1 MKHYDTYKNPPS
13 LCQKC
18 ANIFVFLYFFVG
30 GGGSSVYALDYK
42 DYTLPSNISL
52 NGGQRQDTITST
64 KSPQGWQ
71 MTTIGL
77 NRNPHISI
85 NGTATS
91 QYTLRV
97 RDNTTTF
104 YSGGFSIGGGVE
116 ATLTSIHTIAIE
128 SGSVSVS
135 SGASFSVISSGNT
148 INPQG
153 SEYGGESKVRFSR
166 GASLSLAQNARANF
180 SNANFFIHDG
190 STAIS
195 QGANLTISA
204 TKAIRFQNEFI
215 NNGGSVNLTGSV
227 YNVGSPVGV
236 RNDNTTS
243 TFIINGGNVSITGD
257 FYNGIES
264 KDMSVDS
271 TGSVMGFNSYDS
283 AFGGGGNLFIN
294 GGSMSVSGT
303 LISQMGGDSING
315 GGISN
320 PRNSTISIYGG
331 TLSATGGVQ
340 NKSGSTLTIGA
351 LNGVMGKIQGNVTN
365 SGQIIIDAQGAS
377 GGTHQFITGTLNTGS
392 NISLINGNTEFATSS
407 LQNQNKTLTVN
418 LDTTKIANF
427 TSSLEPNQKSTL
439 NALGS
444 QIYTTNGATSPRLT
458 QSADLLNQSAFTLLS
473 APFSLISILKS
484 NLSYPISYT
493 SRTSKI
499 KTNSLEIGFIGGILQ
514 SSSKISGGGG
524 GVRLGYAK
532 DFASYFGIS
541 SLEIEAGYIY
551 SAIKDNATSTLL
563 SYGSSLTSHTAGA
576 EAIFFTPLTRDS
588 RLGLKV
594 GLGGFMTFI
603 DSSREVDTTLL
614 RGNPSLKS
622 SLSLYQV
629 ALDSSVGYE
638 VVRLSNFIATPYLG
652 LHQSVNILP
661 SFAESSEQS
670 SALQSTSIALKT
682 QGYKAY
688 HLGLIV
694 GLEARLRLRE
704 RAFGGERTA
713 NTAESKKGVL
723 LGKIEYEYLAFSS
736 QKSIDFAYPSGDF
749 ISFGTPH
756 SHKVRGA
763 LGFQKDFTNGVTLG
777 VEASIQSL
785 ISTQS
790 ISKTL
795 GQSLYFYGANATVGY
810 RF

>member
-1 MKHYDTYKNPPS
+1 MIPTKTHLAFAKNALIS
-13 LCQKC
+13 LW
-18 ANIFVFLYFFVG
+18 FYTFFVG
-30 GGGSSVYALDYK
+30 GGGSSVYAFDYIGR
-42 DYTLPSNISL
+42 LPSSITL
-52 NGGQRQDTITST
+52 NGGESQTHNAVMNCSSYWECVFGDYSYSFTYSTNGDTDST
-64 KSPQGWQ
+64 L
-71 MTTIGL
+71 TL
-77 NRNPHISI
+77 N
-85 NGTATS
+85 
-91 QYTLRV
+91 
-97 RDNTTTF
+97 
-104 YSGGFSIGGGVE
+104 
-116 ATLTSIHTIAIE
+116 ATLPPNP
-128 SGSVSVS
+128 
-135 SGASFSVISSGNT
+135 ASQRKDKPFFIGTMT
-148 INPQG
+148 INPHSNLIMQG
-153 SEYGGESKVRFSR
+153 FESFNLGNSLTINS
-166 GASLSLAQNARANF
+166 GSLSFKNGDFATLFNTNIRVTNGGNLSIEGKGFTNRGSMSAQNA
-180 SNANFFIHDG
+180 
-190 STAIS
+190 
-195 QGANLTISA
+195 TISITA
-204 TKAIRFQNEFI
+204 SSARNYGSIT
-215 NNGGSVNLTGSV
+215 NNGGDISIRNTSIYNIGQKVALAGASPSSVANITNNGGTITIGGSV
-227 YNVGSPVGV
+227 YN
-236 RNDNTTS
+236 
-243 TFIINGGNVSITGD
+243 GGQENSNIVCQVSGC
-257 FYNGIES
+257 
-264 KDMSVDS
+264 
-271 TGSVMGFNSYDS
+271 
-283 AFGGGGNLFIN
+283 GGGNITN
-294 GGSMSVSGT
+294 YGGTITITGQ
-303 LISQMGGDSING
+303 LISEPKDGQSSSIG
-315 GGISN
+315 
-320 PRNSTISIYGG
+320 IYGG

-377 GGTHQFITGTLNTGS
+377 GGTHQFITGTLKTGS

-418 LDTTKIANF
+418 LDTAKIASF

-493 SRTSKI
+493 SHTSKI

-532 DFASYFGIS
+532 DFASYFGSS

-588 RLGLKV
+588 RFGLKV

-614 RGNPSLKS
+614 WGNPSLKS

-670 SALQSTSIALKT
+670 NTPQSTSIALKT

-694 GLEARLRLRE
+694 GLEAQLRLRE

>member
-1 MKHYDTYKNPPS
+1 M
-13 LCQKC
+13 L
-18 ANIFVFLYFFVG
+18 G
-30 GGGSSVYALDYK
+30 GGGSSVYALDYT
-42 DYTLPSNISL
+42 DYTLPSNITL

-64 KSPQGWQ
+64 LSPQGWQ

-77 NRNPHISI
+77 NRNPHLSI
-85 NGTATS
+85 NGKATS
-91 QYTLRV
+91 QYTLQV
-97 RDNTTTF
+97 RDDTTTF

-116 ATLTSIHTIAIE
+116 ATLTSIHTLAIE
-128 SGSVSVS
+128 SGSVSVG

-153 SEYGGESKVRFSR
+153 SEYGGESKVRFAR
-166 GASLSLAQNARANF
+166 GTSLNLAQNARANF

-257 FYNGIES
+257 FYNGAES
-264 KDMSVDS
+264 KDMSVDN
-271 TGSVMGFNSYDS
+271 TGGGWLNTFDP

-320 PRNSTISIYGG
+320 PRNSSISIYGG

-377 GGTHQFITGTLNTGS
+377 GGTHQLITGTLNTGS

-407 LQNQNKTLTVN
+407 LQGSTLTVN
-418 LDTTKIANF
+418 LDTAKIANF

-439 NALGS
+439 DALGS
-444 QIYTTNGATSPRLT
+444 QIYTTNGATSPRLA

-493 SRTSKI
+493 SHTSKI

-524 GVRLGYAK
+524 VRLGYAR
-532 DFASYFGIS
+532 DFASYFGS
-541 SLEIEAGYIY
+541 YSLEIEAGYIY

-588 RLGLKV
+588 RLWLKV

-614 RGNPSLKS
+614 WGNPSLKS

-694 GLEARLRLRE
+694 GLEARLQLKE
-704 RAFGGERTA
+704 RAFGAERYLKNA
-713 NTAESKKGVL
+713 QAKKGVL

-736 QKSIDFAYPSGDF
+736 QKSIEFAYPSGDF

-763 LGFQKDFTNGVTLG
+763 LGFQKDFTNGITLG

>member
-1 MKHYDTYKNPPS
+1 MTPTKTHLAFAKNALIS
-13 LCQKC
+13 LG
-18 ANIFVFLYFFVG
+18 FYTFFVG
-30 GGGSSVYALDYK
+30 GGGSSVYALDYT
-42 DYTLPSNISL
+42 DYSLPSSITL
-52 NGGQRQDTITST
+52 NGGQRQDTITSI

-77 NRNPHISI
+77 NRNPHLSI

-91 QYTLRV
+91 QYTLQV
-97 RDNTTTF
+97 RDDTTTF
-104 YSGGFSIGGGVE
+104 YSGGFSIGSGVE
-116 ATLTSIHTIAIE
+116 ATLMSIHTLAIE
-128 SGSVSVS
+128 SGSVSVG

-153 SEYGGESKVRFSR
+153 SEYGGESKVRFAR
-166 GASLSLAQNARANF
+166 GTSLNLAQNARANF

-195 QGANLTISA
+195 QGASLTISA

-227 YNVGSPVGV
+227 YNVGYSSSIWENSV
-236 RNDNTTS
+236 S
-243 TFIINGGNVSITGD
+243 TFTINGGSVSITGD
-257 FYNGIES
+257 FYNGAES

-271 TGSVMGFNSYDS
+271 TGSVAGGFNALDS

-320 PRNSTISIYGG
+320 PRNSSISIYGG

-351 LNGVMGKIQGNVTN
+351 LNGKMGQIQGNVTN

-377 GGTHQFITGTLNTGS
+377 GGTHQFITGTLNMGS
-392 NISLINGNTEFATSS
+392 NISLRNGNTEFAKSN
-407 LQNQNKTLTVN
+407 LQGSTLTVN
-418 LDTTKIANF
+418 LDTAKIASF
-427 TSSLEPNQKSTL
+427 TSSLDTNQKSTL
-439 NALGS
+439 NALGN
-444 QIYTTNGATSPRLT
+444 QIYTTNAATSPRLA

-493 SRTSKI
+493 SHTSKI

-524 GVRLGYAK
+524 VRLGYAK
-532 DFASYFGIS
+532 DFASYFGVS
-541 SLEIEAGYIY
+541 RLEINAGYIY
-551 SAIKDNATSTLL
+551 SAIKDSATSTLL
-563 SYGSSLTSHTAGA
+563 SYASSLTSHTAGA
-576 EAIFFTPLTRDS
+576 EAMFFTPLTRDS
-588 RLGLKV
+588 RLWLKI

-603 DSSREVDTTLL
+603 DSSRGVNTTLL
-614 RGNPSLKS
+614 WGNPSLKS
-622 SLSLYQV
+622 SLSLYQI

-638 VVRLSNFIATPYLG
+638 VVHLSNFIATPYLG
-652 LHQSVNILP
+652 LHQSANILP
-661 SFAESSEQS
+661 SFTESSGQS
-670 SALQSTSIALKT
+670 NTPQSTSIAIKT

-694 GLEARLRLRE
+694 GLEARLQLKE
-704 RAFGGERTA
+704 RVFGVERDLKNA
-713 NTAESKKGVL
+713 QSKKGVL
-723 LGKIEYEYLAFSS
+723 LGKIEYEYLAFHS
-736 QKSIDFAYPSGDF
+736 QKSIEFAYPSGDF

-785 ISTQS
+785 ISAQS

-795 GQSLYFYGANATVGY
+795 GQSLYFYGANAAVGY

>member
-1 MKHYDTYKNPPS
+1 MTPTKTHLAFAKNALIS
-13 LCQKC
+13 LG
-18 ANIFVFLYFFVG
+18 FYTFFVG
-30 GGGSSVYALDYK
+30 GGGSSVYALDYT
-42 DYTLPSNISL
+42 DYSLPSNITL
-52 NGGQRQDTITST
+52 NGGQRQDTITSI

-77 NRNPHISI
+77 NRNPHLSI
-85 NGTATS
+85 NGRATS
-91 QYTLRV
+91 QYTLQV
-97 RDNTTTF
+97 RDDTTTF
-104 YSGGFSIGGGVE
+104 YSGGFSIGSGVE
-116 ATLTSIHTIAIE
+116 ATLTSIHTLAIE
-128 SGSVSVS
+128 SGSVSVG

-153 SEYGGESKVRFSR
+153 SEYGGESKVRFAR
-166 GASLSLAQNARANF
+166 GTSLSLAQNARANF

-195 QGANLTISA
+195 QGASLTISA

-227 YNVGSPVGV
+227 YNVGYSSSIWENSV
-236 RNDNTTS
+236 S
-243 TFIINGGNVSITGD
+243 TFTINGGNVSITGD

-271 TGSVMGFNSYDS
+271 TGSWFNTFDP

-320 PRNSTISIYGG
+320 PRNSSISIYGG

-340 NKSGSTLTIGA
+340 NKAGSTLTIGA
-351 LNGVMGKIQGNVTN
+351 LNGKMGQIQGNVTN

-377 GGTHQFITGTLNTGS
+377 GGTHQFITGTLNAGS
-392 NISLINGNTEFATSS
+392 NISLRNGNTEFATSI
-407 LQNQNKTLTVN
+407 LQGSTLTVK
-418 LDTTKIANF
+418 LDTTKIASF

-444 QIYTTNGATSPRLT
+444 QIYTTNGATSPRLA

-473 APFSLISILKS
+473 APFSLISIMKS
-484 NLSYPISYT
+484 NLSYPVSYT
-493 SRTSKI
+493 SRTNKI

-514 SSSKISGGGG
+514 SSSKISGGSGG
-524 GVRLGYAK
+524 IRIGYAR
-532 DFASYFGIS
+532 DFASYFGSS
-541 SLEIEAGYIY
+541 SLEIEAGYVY
-551 SAIKDNATSTLL
+551 SATKDNATSTLL
-563 SYGSSLTSHTAGA
+563 SYASSLTSHTAGV
-576 EAIFFTPLTRDS
+576 EATFFTPLTRDS
-588 RLGLKV
+588 RLWLKV

-614 RGNPSLKS
+614 WGNPSLKS
-622 SLSLYQV
+622 SLSLYQIT
-629 ALDSSVGYE
+629 LDSSVGYE

-661 SFAESSEQS
+661 SFAESSRQS
-670 SALQSTSIALKT
+670 NTPQSTSIALKT

-694 GLEARLRLRE
+694 GLEAQLRLKE
-704 RAFGGERTA
+704 RAFGVERDLKNA
-713 NTAESKKGVL
+713 QSKKGVL

-736 QKSIDFAYPSGDF
+736 QKSIEFAYPSGDF

-790 ISKTL
+790 ISKIL

>member
-1 MKHYDTYKNPPS
+1 MTPTNPRLAFVKNALIS
-13 LCQKC
+13 LG
-18 ANIFVFLYFFVG
+18 FYTFFVG
-30 GGGSSVYALDYK
+30 GGGGSVYAIDYTNS
-42 DYTLPSNISL
+42 TLPSNITL
-52 NGGQRQDTITST
+52 NGGQRQDTITSI

-77 NRNPHISI
+77 NRNPHLSI

-91 QYTLRV
+91 QYTLQV
-97 RDNTTTF
+97 RDDTTTF
-104 YSGGFSIGGGVE
+104 YSGGFSIGSGVE
-116 ATLTSIHTIAIE
+116 ATLTSIHTLAIE
-128 SGSVSVS
+128 RGSVNVG

-148 INPQG
+148 ISARG
-153 SEYGGESKVRFSR
+153 SEYGGESKVRFAR
-166 GASLSLAQNARANF
+166 GTSLSLAQNARADF

-227 YNVGSPVGV
+227 YNVGYSSSIWENSV
-236 RNDNTTS
+236 S
-243 TFIINGGNVSITGD
+243 TFTINGGSVSITGD
-257 FYNGIES
+257 FYNGAES

-271 TGSVMGFNSYDS
+271 TGSVAGGFNALDS
-283 AFGGGGNLFIN
+283 AFGGGGNLIIN

-320 PRNSTISIYGG
+320 PRNSSISIYGG

-340 NKSGSTLTIGA
+340 NLSGSTLTIGA
-351 LNGVMGKIQGNVTN
+351 LKGTMGQIQGSVTN

-377 GGTHQFITGTLNTGS
+377 EGTHKFIIGTLNSGS
-392 NISLINGNTEFATSS
+392 NISLRNGNTEFATSN
-407 LQNQNKTLTVN
+407 LQNTELTVK
-418 LDTTKIANF
+418 LDNAKISSF
-427 TSSLEPNQKSTL
+427 TSSLESNQKSTL
-439 NALGS
+439 NALGN

-473 APFSLISILKS
+473 VPFSLISILKS
-484 NLSYPISYT
+484 NLSYPVSL
-493 SRTSKI
+493 RKPHKQNQ

-532 DFASYFGIS
+532 DFASYFGDLRLDIN
-541 SLEIEAGYIY
+541 AGYVY
-551 SAIKDNATSTLL
+551 SAIKDSATSTLM
-563 SYGSSLTSHTAGA
+563 SYASSLISHTAGA
-576 EAIFFTPLTRDS
+576 EAIFSIPLTRDA
-588 RLGLKV
+588 RLGLKF

-603 DSSREVDTTLL
+603 DSHREVDTRLL
-614 RGNPSLKS
+614 WANPSLKS

-629 ALDSSVGYE
+629 ALDSSVSYE

-661 SFAESSEQS
+661 SFAESSGQS
-670 SALQSTSIALKT
+670 NTPQSTSIALKT

-694 GLEARLRLRE
+694 GLEARLRLKE
-704 RAFGGERTA
+704 RAFGVERDLK
-713 NTAESKKGVL
+713 NAESKKGVL
-723 LGKIEYEYLAFSS
+723 LGKIEYEYLALSS
-736 QKSIDFAYPSGDF
+736 QKSIVFEYPSTDS
-749 ISFGTPH
+749 ISLKPPH

>member
-1 MKHYDTYKNPPS
+1 M
-13 LCQKC
+13 L
-18 ANIFVFLYFFVG
+18 G
-30 GGGSSVYALDYK
+30 GGGSSVYALDYT
-42 DYTLPSNISL
+42 DYSLPSNITL

-77 NRNPHISI
+77 NRNPHLSI
-85 NGTATS
+85 NGAATS
-91 QYTLRV
+91 QYTLQV
-97 RDNTTTF
+97 RDDTTTF
-104 YSGGFSIGGGVE
+104 YSGGFSIGSGVE
-116 ATLTSIHTIAIE
+116 AALTSIHTLAIE
-128 SGSVSVS
+128 SGSVSVG
-135 SGASFSVISSGNT
+135 SGATFRIISSGNT
-148 INPQG
+148 INAQG
-153 SEYGGESKVRFSR
+153 SEYGGESKVRFAR
-166 GASLSLAQNARANF
+166 GTSLNLAQNARADF

-227 YNVGSPVGV
+227 YNVGSPIGV
-236 RNDNTTS
+236 RNNTTS
-243 TFIINGGNVSITGD
+243 TFIINGGNVSITGN

-271 TGSVMGFNSYDS
+271 TGSVAGGFNVLDS
-283 AFGGGGNLFIN
+283 AFGGGGNLTIN

-320 PRNSTISIYGG
+320 PRNSSISIYGG

-351 LNGVMGKIQGNVTN
+351 LNGVMGKIQGDVIN

-418 LDTTKIANF
+418 LDTAKIANF

-493 SRTSKI
+493 SHTSKI

-514 SSSKISGGGG
+514 SSSKISGGG

-588 RLGLKV
+588 RLWLKV

-614 RGNPSLKS
+614 WGNPSLKS

-661 SFAESSEQS
+661 SFAESSGQS

>member
-1 MKHYDTYKNPPS
+1 MTPTKTHLAFAKNALIS
-13 LCQKC
+13 LG
-18 ANIFVFLYFFVG
+18 FYTFLLG
-30 GGGSSVYALDYK
+30 GGGSSVYALDYT
-42 DYTLPSNISL
+42 DYSLPSNITL
-52 NGGQRQDTITST
+52 NGGQRQDTITSI

-77 NRNPHISI
+77 NRNPHLSI
-85 NGTATS
+85 NGTAIS
-91 QYTLRV
+91 QYTLQV
-97 RDNTTTF
+97 RDDTTTF
-104 YSGGFSIGGGVE
+104 YSGGFSIGSGVE
-116 ATLTSIHTIAIE
+116 ATLTSIHTLAIE
-128 SGSVSVS
+128 SGSVSVG
-135 SGASFSVISSGNT
+135 SGASFRVISSGNT

-153 SEYGGESKVRFSR
+153 SEYGGESKVRFAR
-166 GASLSLAQNARANF
+166 GTSLSLAQNARAEF

-227 YNVGSPVGV
+227 YNVGYSSSIWENSV
-236 RNDNTTS
+236 S
-243 TFIINGGNVSITGD
+243 TFTINGGSVSITGN

-264 KDMSVDS
+264 KDMSVDN
-271 TGSVMGFNSYDS
+271 TGGGFLNVYDS
-283 AFGGGGNLFIN
+283 EFGGGGNLFIN

-320 PRNSTISIYGG
+320 PRNSSISIYGG
-331 TLSATGGVQ
+331 TLSASVQ
-340 NKSGSTLTIGA
+340 NKAGSTLTIGA
-351 LNGVMGKIQGNVTN
+351 LNGKMGQIQGNVTN

-377 GGTHQFITGTLNTGS
+377 GGTHQFITGTLNTTS
-392 NISLINGNTEFATSS
+392 NISLRNGNTEFATSS
-407 LQNQNKTLTVN
+407 LQGSTLTVN
-418 LDTTKIANF
+418 LDTAKIASF

-439 NALGS
+439 NALGN
-444 QIYTTNGATSPRLT
+444 QIYTTNSATSPRLA

-473 APFSLISILKS
+473 APFSLISIMKS

-524 GVRLGYAK
+524 VRLGYAK
-532 DFASYFGIS
+532 DFASYFGVS
-541 SLEIEAGYIY
+541 QLEIEAGYVY
-551 SAIKDNATSTLL
+551 SAIKDSATSTLL

-588 RLGLKV
+588 RLWLKI

-614 RGNPSLKS
+614 WGNPSLKS
-622 SLSLYQV
+622 SLSLYQI

-661 SFAESSEQS
+661 SFAESSGQS
-670 SALQSTSIALKT
+670 STPQSTSIALKT

-694 GLEARLRLRE
+694 GLEAQLRLKE

-713 NTAESKKGVL
+713 NTAQSKKGVL
-723 LGKIEYEYLAFSS
+723 LGKIEYEYLAFHS
-736 QKSIDFAYPSGDF
+736 QKSIEFAYPSGDF

-763 LGFQKDFTNGVTLG
+763 LGFQKDFTNDVTLG

>member
-1 MKHYDTYKNPPS
+1 MTVKHYDTYKNPPS
-13 LCQKC
+13 LCQKY
-18 ANIFVFLYFFVG
+18 ANIFGILYLFCW
-30 GGGSSVYALDYK
+30 GGGSSVYAI
-42 DYTLPSNISL
+42 DYTDYSLPSNISL

-64 KSPQGWQ
+64 PSPQGWQ

-77 NRNPHISI
+77 NRNPHLSI

-91 QYTLRV
+91 QYALQV
-97 RDNTTTF
+97 RDTTTTF
-104 YSGGFSIGGGVE
+104 YSGGFSIGSGIE
-116 ATLTSIHTIAIE
+116 ATLTSTHTLAIE
-128 SGSVSVS
+128 NGSVSVG
-135 SGASFSVISSGNT
+135 SGATFRVISSGNT
-148 INPQG
+148 INAQG
-153 SEYGGESKVRFSR
+153 SEYGGESKVRFAR
-166 GASLSLAQNARANF
+166 GTSLNLTQNARAEF

-215 NNGGSVNLTGSV
+215 NNGGSVNLTGGV
-227 YNVGSPVGV
+227 YNVGSPIGV

-243 TFIINGGNVSITGD
+243 TFIINGGNVSITGN

-264 KDMSVDS
+264 KDMSVDN
-271 TGSVMGFNSYDS
+271 TGGGLLNVYDS
-283 AFGGGGNLFIN
+283 EFGGGGNLFIN

-303 LISQMGGDSING
+303 LISQNG

-320 PRNSTISIYGG
+320 PRNSSISIYGG

-340 NKSGSTLTIGA
+340 NLSGSTLTIGA
-351 LNGVMGKIQGNVTN
+351 LNGTMGQIQGNVTN
-365 SGQIIIDAQGAS
+365 SGQIIIDAKGAS
-377 GGTHQFITGTLNTGS
+377 EGTHKFIIGTLNSGS
-392 NISLINGNTEFATSS
+392 NVSLRNGNTEFATSN
-407 LQNQNKTLTVN
+407 LQTQYTELTVK
-418 LDTTKIANF
+418 LDNVKIASF
-427 TSSLEPNQKSTL
+427 TSSLESNQKSTL
-439 NALGS
+439 NALGN

-484 NLSYPISYT
+484 NLSYPVSL
-493 SRTSKI
+493 RKPHKQNQ

-524 GVRLGYAK
+524 GVRLRYAK
-532 DFASYFGIS
+532 DFASYFGDLRLDIN
-541 SLEIEAGYIY
+541 AGYVY
-551 SAIKDNATSTLL
+551 SAIKDSATSTLM
-563 SYGSSLTSHTAGA
+563 SYASSLISHTAGA
-576 EAIFFTPLTRDS
+576 EAIFSIPLTRDA
-588 RLGLKV
+588 RLGLKF

-603 DSSREVDTTLL
+603 DSHREVDTRLL
-614 RGNPSLKS
+614 WANPSLKS

-629 ALDSSVGYE
+629 ALDSSVSYE

-661 SFAESSEQS
+661 SFAESSGQS
-670 SALQSTSIALKT
+670 NTLQNTSIALKT

-694 GLEARLRLRE
+694 GLEARLQLKE
-704 RAFGGERTA
+704 RAFGVERDLK
-713 NTAESKKGVL
+713 NAESKKGVL
-723 LGKIEYEYLAFSS
+723 LGKIEYEYLALSS
-736 QKSIDFAYPSGDF
+736 QKSIVFEYPSADS
-749 ISFGTPH
+749 ISLKPPH

>member
-1 MKHYDTYKNPPS
+1 MTPTKTHLAFAKNALIS
-13 LCQKC
+13 LG
-18 ANIFVFLYFFVG
+18 FYTFFVG
-30 GGGSSVYALDYK
+30 GGGSSVYALDYT
-42 DYTLPSNISL
+42 DYSLPSNITL

-71 MTTIGL
+71 MTTIGF
-77 NRNPHISI
+77 NRNPHLSI

-91 QYTLRV
+91 QYTLQV

-104 YSGGFSIGGGVE
+104 YSGGFSIGSGVE
-116 ATLTSIHTIAIE
+116 AALMSIHTLAIE
-128 SGSVSVS
+128 SGSVSVG

-148 INPQG
+148 ISPQG
-153 SEYGGESKVRFSR
+153 SEYGGESKVRFAR
-166 GASLSLAQNARANF
+166 GTSLNLAQNSRANF

-227 YNVGSPVGV
+227 YNVGYSSSIWENSV
-236 RNDNTTS
+236 S
-243 TFIINGGNVSITGD
+243 TFTINGGNVSITGN

-271 TGSVMGFNSYDS
+271 TGSVAGGFNALDS

-320 PRNSTISIYGG
+320 PRNSSISIYGG
-331 TLSATGGVQ
+331 TLSASVQ
-340 NKSGSTLTIGA
+340 NKAGSTLTIGA
-351 LNGVMGKIQGNVTN
+351 LNGKMGQIQGNVTN

-392 NISLINGNTEFATSS
+392 NISLRNGNTEFAKSN
-407 LQNQNKTLTVN
+407 LQGSTLTVN
-418 LDTTKIANF
+418 LDTAKIASF

-439 NALGS
+439 NALGN
-444 QIYTTNGATSPRLT
+444 QIYTTNGATSPRLA

-473 APFSLISILKS
+473 APFSLISIMKS

-524 GVRLGYAK
+524 IRLGYAK
-532 DFASYFGIS
+532 DFANYFGVS
-541 SLEIEAGYIY
+541 RLEINAGYIY
-551 SAIKDNATSTLL
+551 SAIKDSATSTLL
-563 SYGSSLTSHTAGA
+563 SYASSLTSHTAGA

-588 RLGLKV
+588 RLWLKI

-614 RGNPSLKS
+614 WANPRLKS
-622 SLSLYQV
+622 SLSLYQI

-661 SFAESSEQS
+661 SFAESSGQS
-670 SALQSTSIALKT
+670 NTPQSTSIALKT

-694 GLEARLRLRE
+694 GLEAQLRLKE
-704 RAFGGERTA
+704 RAFGIESDLKNA
-713 NTAESKKGVL
+713 QSKKGVL

-736 QKSIDFAYPSGDF
+736 QKSIEFAYPSGDF

>member
-1 MKHYDTYKNPPS
+1 MTPTKTHLAFAKNALIS
-13 LCQKC
+13 LG
-18 ANIFVFLYFFVG
+18 FYTFFVG
-30 GGGSSVYALDYK
+30 GGGSSVYALDYT
-42 DYTLPSNISL
+42 DYSLPSNITL

-71 MTTIGL
+71 MTTIGF
-77 NRNPHISI
+77 NRNPHLSI
-85 NGTATS
+85 NGRATS
-91 QYTLRV
+91 QYTLQV
-97 RDNTTTF
+97 RDDTTTF
-104 YSGGFSIGGGVE
+104 YSGGFSIGSGVE
-116 ATLTSIHTIAIE
+116 ATLMSIHTLAIE
-128 SGSVSVS
+128 SGSVSVG

-153 SEYGGESKVRFSR
+153 SEYGGESKVRFAR
-166 GASLSLAQNARANF
+166 GTSLSLAQNARAEF

-215 NNGGSVNLTGSV
+215 NNGGSVNLTGRV
-227 YNVGSPVGV
+227 YNVGYSSSIWENSV
-236 RNDNTTS
+236 S
-243 TFIINGGNVSITGD
+243 TFTINGGNVSITGD
-257 FYNGIES
+257 FYNGVES
-264 KDMSVDS
+264 KDMSVDN
-271 TGSVMGFNSYDS
+271 TGSVAGGFNPLDS

-294 GGSMSVSGT
+294 GGNMSVSGT

-320 PRNSTISIYGG
+320 PRNSSISIYGG
-331 TLSATGGVQ
+331 TLSASVQ
-340 NKSGSTLTIGA
+340 NKAGSTLTIGA
-351 LNGVMGKIQGNVTN
+351 LNGKMGQIQGNVTN

-392 NISLINGNTEFATSS
+392 NISLRNGNTEFAKSN
-407 LQNQNKTLTVN
+407 LQGSTLTVN
-418 LDTTKIANF
+418 LDTAKIASF

-439 NALGS
+439 NALGN
-444 QIYTTNGATSPRLT
+444 QIYTTNGATSPRLA

-473 APFSLISILKS
+473 APFSLISIMKS

-524 GVRLGYAK
+524 IRLGYAK
-532 DFASYFGIS
+532 DFANYFGVS
-541 SLEIEAGYIY
+541 RLEINAGYIY
-551 SAIKDNATSTLL
+551 SAIKDSATSTLL
-563 SYGSSLTSHTAGA
+563 SYASSLTSHTAGA
-576 EAIFFTPLTRDS
+576 EAMFFTPLTRDS
-588 RLGLKV
+588 RLWLKI

-614 RGNPSLKS
+614 WANPRLKS
-622 SLSLYQV
+622 SLSLYQI

-661 SFAESSEQS
+661 SFAESSGQS
-670 SALQSTSIALKT
+670 NTPQSTSIALKT

-694 GLEARLRLRE
+694 GLEARLQLKE
-704 RAFGGERTA
+704 RAFDVERDLKNA
-713 NTAESKKGVL
+713 QSKKGVL

-736 QKSIDFAYPSGDF
+736 QKSIEFAYPSGDF

-795 GQSLYFYGANATVGY
+795 GQSLYFYGANAAVGY

>member
-1 MKHYDTYKNPPS
+1 MTPTKTHLAFAKNALIS
-13 LCQKC
+13 LG
-18 ANIFVFLYFFVG
+18 FYTFLLG
-30 GGGSSVYALDYK
+30 GGGSSVYALDYT
-42 DYTLPSNISL
+42 DYSLPSNITL
-52 NGGQRQDTITST
+52 NGGQRQDTITSI

-77 NRNPHISI
+77 NRNPHLSI
-85 NGTATS
+85 NGTAIS
-91 QYTLRV
+91 QYTLQV
-97 RDNTTTF
+97 RDDTTTF
-104 YSGGFSIGGGVE
+104 YSGGFSIGSGVE
-116 ATLTSIHTIAIE
+116 ATLTSIHTLAIE
-128 SGSVSVS
+128 SGSVSVG
-135 SGASFSVISSGNT
+135 SGASFRVISSGNT

-153 SEYGGESKVRFSR
+153 SEYGGESKVRFAR
-166 GASLSLAQNARANF
+166 GTSLSLAQNARAEF

-215 NNGGSVNLTGSV
+215 NNGGRATLNGNV
-227 YNVGSPVGV
+227 YNVGGSVGIQ
-236 RNDNTTS
+236 NTISNFTL
-243 TFIINGGNVSITGD
+243 NGGSVSVVGN
-257 FYNGIES
+257 FYNGLES

-271 TGSVMGFNSYDS
+271 TGSVAGGFNTFD
-283 AFGGGGNLFIN
+283 AQFGGGGNLTIN
-294 GGSMSVSGT
+294 GGSMSVSGI
-303 LISQMGGDSING
+303 LISKLGGSSIRD
-315 GGISN
+315 GGIYDSK
-320 PRNSTISIYGG
+320 PSTISIYGG

-340 NKSGSTLTIGA
+340 NKAGSTLTIGA
-351 LNGVMGKIQGNVTN
+351 LGGKMGQIVGSVTN
-365 SGQIIIDAQGAS
+365 SGQIIIDAQGANE
-377 GGTHQFITGTLNTGS
+377 GTHKLITGNLNSGS
-392 NISLINGNTEFATSS
+392 NISLRNGNTEFATSN
-407 LQNQNKTLTVN
+407 LQNTELTVK
-418 LDTTKIANF
+418 LDNVKISSF
-427 TSSLEPNQKSTL
+427 TSSLESNQKSTL
-439 NALGS
+439 NALGN

-473 APFSLISILKS
+473 APFSLISIMKS

-514 SSSKISGGGG
+514 SSSKISGGSGG
-524 GVRLGYAK
+524 IRIGYAR
-532 DFASYFGIS
+532 DFASYFGSS
-541 SLEIEAGYIY
+541 SLEIEAGYVY
-551 SAIKDNATSTLL
+551 SAIKDSATSTLL

-576 EAIFFTPLTRDS
+576 EAIFSIPLTRDA
-588 RLGLKV
+588 RLGLKF

-603 DSSREVDTTLL
+603 DSHREVDTRLL
-614 RGNPSLKS
+614 WANPSLKS

-629 ALDSSVGYE
+629 ALDSSVSYE

-661 SFAESSEQS
+661 SFAESSGQS
-670 SALQSTSIALKT
+670 NAPQSTSIALKT

-694 GLEARLRLRE
+694 GLEARLRLKE
-704 RAFGGERTA
+704 RAFGVERDLK
-713 NTAESKKGVL
+713 NAESKKGVL
-723 LGKIEYEYLAFSS
+723 LGKIEYEYLALSS
-736 QKSIDFAYPSGDF
+736 QKSIVFEYPSTDS
-749 ISFGTPH
+749 ISLKPPH

>member
-1 MKHYDTYKNPPS
+1 MTPTKTHLAFAKNALIS
-13 LCQKC
+13 LG
-18 ANIFVFLYFFVG
+18 FYTFFVG
-30 GGGSSVYALDYK
+30 MGGSSVYALDYT
-42 DYTLPSNISL
+42 DYSLPSSITL
-52 NGGQRQDTITST
+52 NGGQRQDTITSI

-71 MTTIGL
+71 MTTIGF
-77 NRNPHISI
+77 NRNPHLSI

-91 QYTLRV
+91 QYTLQV
-97 RDNTTTF
+97 RDDTTTF
-104 YSGGFSIGGGVE
+104 YSGGFSIGSGVE
-116 ATLTSIHTIAIE
+116 ATLMSIHTLAIE
-128 SGSVSVS
+128 SGSVSVG
-135 SGASFSVISSGNT
+135 SGGSFRVISSGNT

-153 SEYGGESKVRFSR
+153 SEYGGESKVRFAR
-166 GASLSLAQNARANF
+166 GTSLSLAQNARAEF

-195 QGANLTISA
+195 QGASLTISA

-227 YNVGSPVGV
+227 YNVGYSSSIWENSV
-236 RNDNTTS
+236 S
-243 TFIINGGNVSITGD
+243 TFTINGGSVSITGD
-257 FYNGIES
+257 FYNGVES
-264 KDMSVDS
+264 KDMSVDN
-271 TGSVMGFNSYDS
+271 TGGGFLNVYDS
-283 AFGGGGNLFIN
+283 EFGGGGNLTIN
-294 GGSMSVSGT
+294 GGGMSVSGT

-320 PRNSTISIYGG
+320 PRNSSISIYGG
-331 TLSATGGVQ
+331 TLSASVQ
-340 NKSGSTLTIGA
+340 NKAGSTLTIGA
-351 LNGVMGKIQGNVTN
+351 LNGKMGQIQGNVTN

-377 GGTHQFITGTLNTGS
+377 GGTHQLITGTFSSGS
-392 NISLINGNTEFATSS
+392 NISLRNGNTDFAKSN
-407 LQNQNKTLTVN
+407 LQGSTLTVN
-418 LDTTKIANF
+418 LDTAKIASF

-444 QIYTTNGATSPRLT
+444 QIYTTNAATSPRLT

-473 APFSLISILKS
+473 APFSLISIMKS

-493 SRTSKI
+493 SHTNKI

-524 GVRLGYAK
+524 VRLGYSQ
-532 DFASYFGIS
+532 DFASYFGSS
-541 SLEIEAGYIY
+541 SLEIEAGYVY
-551 SAIKDNATSTLL
+551 SATKDSATSTLL

-588 RLGLKV
+588 RLWLKI

-603 DSSREVDTTLL
+603 DSSREVDTTLMW
-614 RGNPSLKS
+614 GNPSLKS
-622 SLSLYQV
+622 SLSLYQI

-638 VVRLSNFIATPYLG
+638 VVRLSNFIAAPYLG

-661 SFAESSEQS
+661 SFAESSAQS
-670 SALQSTSIALKT
+670 STPQNTSIALKT

-694 GLEARLRLRE
+694 GLEARLQLKE

-723 LGKIEYEYLAFSS
+723 LGKIEYEYLAFHS
-736 QKSIDFAYPSGDF
+736 QKSIEFAYTSGDF

>member
-1 MKHYDTYKNPPS
+1 MIPTKTHLAFVKNALIS
-13 LCQKC
+13 LW
-18 ANIFVFLYFFVG
+18 FYTFFVG
-30 GGGSSVYALDYK
+30 GGGSSVYALDYIGR
-42 DYTLPSNISL
+42 LPSSITL
-52 NGGQRQDTITST
+52 NGGESQTHNAVMNCSSYWECVFGDYLYSFTYST
-64 KSPQGWQ
+64 NGNTDS
-71 MTTIGL
+71 TLTL
-77 NRNPHISI
+77 N
-85 NGTATS
+85 
-91 QYTLRV
+91 
-97 RDNTTTF
+97 
-104 YSGGFSIGGGVE
+104 
-116 ATLTSIHTIAIE
+116 ATLPPNP
-128 SGSVSVS
+128 
-135 SGASFSVISSGNT
+135 ASQRKDKPFFIGTMT
-148 INPQG
+148 INPHSNLIMQG
-153 SEYGGESKVRFSR
+153 FESFNLGSALHINGG
-166 GASLSLAQNARANF
+166 SLSFKNGDFATLFNTNIRVTNGGNLSIEGKGFTNRGSMSAQNA
-180 SNANFFIHDG
+180 
-190 STAIS
+190 
-195 QGANLTISA
+195 TISITA
-204 TKAIRFQNEFI
+204 SSARNYGSITNNGGDITITNTNLYNIGQKVALAGASPSSVANIT
-215 NNGGSVNLTGSV
+215 NNGGSITIGGSV
-227 YNVGSPVGV
+227 YNGGQENPNIVCQVGGC
-236 RNDNTTS
+236 
-243 TFIINGGNVSITGD
+243 
-257 FYNGIES
+257 
-264 KDMSVDS
+264 
-271 TGSVMGFNSYDS
+271 
-283 AFGGGGNLFIN
+283 GGGNITN
-294 GGSMSVSGT
+294 YGGTITITGQ
-303 LISQMGGDSING
+303 LISEPKDGQNSSIG
-315 GGISN
+315 
-320 PRNSTISIYGG
+320 IYGG

-340 NKSGSTLTIGA
+340 NKSGSTLTIGV

-377 GGTHQFITGTLNTGS
+377 GGTHQFITGNLNTGS

-418 LDTTKIANF
+418 LDTAKIASF

-493 SRTSKI
+493 SHTSKI

-524 GVRLGYAK
+524 VRVGYAK
-532 DFASYFGIS
+532 DFASYFGSS

-576 EAIFFTPLTRDS
+576 EAIFFTPLTRDG
-588 RLGLKV
+588 RLWLKV

-614 RGNPSLKS
+614 WGNPSLKS

-713 NTAESKKGVL
+713 GRTQAKKGVL

-736 QKSIDFAYPSGDF
+736 QKSIEFAYPSGDF

-763 LGFQKDFTNGVTLG
+763 LGFQKDFTNGITLG

-785 ISTQS
+785 ISIQS